1 MAFCPYC
8 GTPVDGKFC
17 ANCGQPFPD
26 EDVTA
31 VNAVEEAAAPAAPT
45 YEAPAYE
52 APAYEAPAYEVPVYE
67 APVDTK
73 MTMTAFI
80 VSIIGLCLS
89 WIPWFIGFVCAA
101 PAVVF
106 TIIAWVKKSAPTGKR
121 IAATVMTGV
130 AVMTALI
137 MGIVGFTAMEVADEY
152 YDDDHSGYADDY
164 IDYDADLSTLY
175 YLYCDADYAV
185 YSDTEDYL
193 YIDTNPH
200 NIANHFESDAWD
212 AIQEVNEALGLPD
225 SVSDDMY
232 STTSRDGEQYEFFD
246 DISIMWTY
254 HPDEGLEVIYM
265 ED

>member
-31 VNAVEEAAAPAAPT
+31 VNTVEETAAPAAPVN
-45 YEAPAYE
+45 
-52 APAYEAPAYEVPVYE
+52 EAPAYEVPAYEVPAYE

-80 VSIIGLCLS
+80 LSIIGLCLS

-152 YDDDHSGYADDY
+152 YDDDY
-164 IDYDADLSTLY
+164 IDYGADLSTLY
-175 YLYCDADYAV
+175 YLYCEADYAV
-185 YSDTEDYL
+185 YSATEDYL

-200 NIANHFESDAWD
+200 NIDDYFESDAWD

-225 SVSDDMY
+225 SVSEDMY
-232 STTSRDGEQYEFFD
+232 STTSLDGEQYEFFD